1 MTASILHSAS
11 NAGLLGCDNTSS
23 EAIIQS
29 LIQASSAQNY
39 DPAQLVSNY
48 PIDSQLLQH
57 ENPNQCTD
65 LAPPLPLEKYKLNV
79 DQCPH
84 VVRRKP
90 QEKICYSQQVAV
102 RYIYCI

>member
-1 MTASILHSAS
+1 MSYHSQNSSCFGGGSI
-11 NAGLLGCDNTSS
+11 SS
-23 EAIIQS
+23 ESIIQS
-29 LIQASSAQNY
+29 LVQASSAKNY

-48 PIDSQLLQH
+48 PIEPELLEH
-57 ENPNQCTD
+57 ENPNKCCD
-65 LAPPLPLEKYKLNV
+65 FAPQLPLEKYKLNV
-79 DQCPH
+79 DQCPR